1 MASDIAGQM
10 QTDSVERRASGAVL
24 AFATIAAL
32 TVSAVQ
38 AHAAQ
43 IDASLIPEY
52 DRAVGTFTGTKLV
65 QISYEPG
72 STVSDIF
79 NGRTERIE
87 FSIEGTSSNGIGE
100 LIAAVN
106 RALLEEESPAQ
117 ITGANITYSGVLKG
131 SPDRLLLTYRVE
143 LTSTFNGFKL
153 DQNATDRIPMDINW
167 RGFTVDGPVAI
178 ESPELGAVNINQ
190 PIGLLEATFP
200 EFAEKLLE
208 TEASSIMFEPI
219 LDFQEIGEMSMEKWH
234 FLFDP
239 TFSQAS
245 SKGVLK
251 GDIGRAKVLSVYSL
265 GECSIR
271 EGCPPPKEG
280 DASVTVDGAQL
291 KVHITTPTPNSQ
303 IEIAGFTSIEQAGDH
318 QILRVTMDNPAFA
331 IPWFTI
337 QVLLVLGGMM
347 GAVAIF
353 VLVKSRK

>member
-219 LDFQEIGEMSMEKWH
+219 LDFQEIGE
-234 FLFDP
+234 
-239 TFSQAS
+239 
-245 SKGVLK
+245 
-251 GDIGRAKVLSVYSL
+251 
-265 GECSIR
+265 
-271 EGCPPPKEG
+271 
-280 DASVTVDGAQL
+280 
-291 KVHITTPTPNSQ
+291 
-303 IEIAGFTSIEQAGDH
+303 
-318 QILRVTMDNPAFA
+318 
-331 IPWFTI
+331 
-337 QVLLVLGGMM
+337 
-347 GAVAIF
+347 
-353 VLVKSRK
+353 